1 MVNGHIFFL
10 QIECSSTNVPFSL
23 EFQLFISYLVIEI
36 QIFVNMTKIL
46 KNGQKWTKI
55 DVFWPIRW
63 FGRLD
68 RSFGRSSSA
77 EIHRSFGR
85 SFGFGRTLFR
95 REQVYFYFICFGIMC
110 IILNAIWRQH
120 NPICLLNEV
129 LFSFRK

>member
-10 QIECSSTNVPFSL
+10 PFESNPTNVPFSL

-36 QIFVNMTKIL
+36 QIFVNMKKIL

-55 DVFWPIRW
+55 GVFWPIRW
-63 FGRLD
+63 FGNLD

-85 SFGFGRTLFR
+85 SFGFGRTL
-95 REQVYFYFICFGIMC
+95 ETKEADFGG
-110 IILNAIWRQH
+110 
-120 NPICLLNEV
+120 
-129 LFSFRK
+129 